1 MTAMDPAPEVLVFMV
16 DAGGGHRAAATA
28 LVAAAEE
35 KGCPWRFR
43 VVSLQTVLEPLDLLK
58 RFTGLSME
66 GAYNLILRRRWTV
79 LLRPLLRVLHLLI
92 ALRRRSIASALGTYL
107 SGSRPLA
114 VVSLVPNFNGVIRD
128 AVHAVHPGVPFLVV
142 LTDFADLP
150 PHFWIE
156 PGVDRVIAGS
166 ERAAAQAAGLG
177 VPAHRVSL
185 VSGMILHPRFYADGG
200 ARRGPGIREER
211 GIRPDE
217 FVVLLLF
224 GGKGSAEMEPLARAL
239 LAVPAAIRVVALCGD
254 NPRLLASLEP
264 LAAASGGRL
273 LPFGFTDR
281 MADFLHAADVL
292 VTKPGPGS
300 LAEAF
305 HQGVPVV
312 VADNRHTIP
321 QERWNARL
329 VRDRALGIVVERL
342 ADVPATVADL
352 ARDPDR
358 LRALRRNIAALP
370 PNRAVY
376 EVLEL
381 IEKDAALSATPAAK
395 ALPVEA

>member
-1 MTAMDPAPEVLVFMV
+1 MNAMDPGPEVLLFMV

-28 LVAAAEE
+28 LVAAAEQ

-43 VVSLQTVLEPLDLLK
+43 VVSLQTVLEPLDVLK
-58 RFTGLSME
+58 RLTGISIE
-66 GAYNLILRRRWTV
+66 AAYNLILRRRWTM
-79 LLRPLLRVLHLLI
+79 LLRPLLRVLHVLI
-92 ALRRRSIASALGTYL
+92 ALRRRSIARALESYL
-107 SGSRPLA
+107 SGPRPLA

-128 AVHAVHPGVPFLVV
+128 AVRAVHPGVPFLVV

-166 ERAAAQAAGLG
+166 DRAADQAAGLG
-177 VPAHRVSL
+177 IPADRVSL
-185 VSGMILHPRFYADGG
+185 VSGMILHPRFYPDGAAG
-200 ARRGPGIREER
+200 RGPGIREER
-211 GIRPDE
+211 GIGPDE

-239 LAVPAAIRVVALCGD
+239 LAMPPRLRVIALCGD
-254 NPRLLASLEP
+254 NPRLLARLEP
-264 LAAASGGRL
+264 LAAGSGGRL
-273 LPFGFTDR
+273 LPLGFTDR
-281 MADFLHAADVL
+281 MAEFLHAADVL

-312 VADNRHTIP
+312 VTDNRHTIP

-329 VRDRALGIVVERL
+329 IRERALGVVVERL
-342 ADVPATVADL
+342 TDVPATVAEL

-358 LRALRRNIAALP
+358 LRAFRRNIKALP

-376 EVLEL
+376 EVLQL
-381 IEKDAALSATPAAK
+381 IEKDAALPAARATT